1 MQSSKRA
8 HKSKLILIKQ
18 HDLWTYTQVLD
29 AKDLHAHILY
39 ELDVGTHESGNREEG
54 GGGCSW
60 AWVFLRSGTNMTWV
74 TKNIGSNVRTFIQ

>member
-1 MQSSKRA
+1 MKSSKRA

-39 ELDVGTHESGNREEG
+39 ELDVGTPGPG
-54 GGGCSW
+54 LL
-60 AWVFLRSGTNMTWV
+60 LRSGTNMTWV

>member
-1 MQSSKRA
+1 MKSSKRA

-54 GGGCSW
+54 GRAAPGPGLL
-60 AWVFLRSGTNMTWV
+60 LRSGTNMTWV